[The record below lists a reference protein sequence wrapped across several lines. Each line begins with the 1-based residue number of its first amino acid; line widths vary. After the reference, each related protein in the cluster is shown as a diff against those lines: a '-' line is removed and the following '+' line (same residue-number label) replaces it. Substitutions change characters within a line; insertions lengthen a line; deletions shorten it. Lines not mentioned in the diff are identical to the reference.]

1 MPKAKRP
8 PVNLTDLKVKSLRPD
23 PAGEY
28 VQGDT
33 QVPGFGVR
41 VREHGTKTYTLMK
54 RRPGI
59 AAPPRVTLGKVDE
72 ISLAEAREKAR
83 EAIAALRRGFDVN
96 AKKPR

>member
-1 MPKAKRP
+1 MRRHRRQEQTMVNRFPTVSQRFPNGFPKPLSPRQNREGLMAKTRRT
-8 PVNLTDLKVKSLRPD
+8 PVNLTDFKVKSLRPD

-59 AAPPRVTLGKVDE
+59 AA
-72 ISLAEAREKAR
+72 
-83 EAIAALRRGFDVN
+83 
-96 AKKPR
+96 